1 MGTVYL
7 IRQVDQEGK
16 ELYKIGI
23 TKNPI
28 ETRLKCLRTGNPCK
42 LDLQG
47 FYTSENYKKIESF
60 LHRLYQS
67 NRLEGEW
74 FQLTNSQVLAFQ
86 TECENFDKTITML
99 LSMNPFYN

>member
-1 MGTVYL
+1 MGIVYL
-7 IRQVDQEGK
+7 IRQLDQEGK
-16 ELYKIGI
+16 ELYKIGV

-28 ETRLKCLRTGNPCK
+28 EVRIKCLQTGNPCK

-74 FQLTNSQVLAFQ
+74 FKLTSQQVMSFQ
-86 TECENFDKTITML
+86 KECETFDTTISML
-99 LSMNPFYN
+99 LSINPFYN